1 MEAKMSQE
9 CNEKASEQ
17 APKVHP
23 GLAKEAWD
31 AVLVRSGID
40 PATITEYN
48 MPDAAEDE
56 TLSQK

>member
-1 MEAKMSQE
+1 MSQE
-9 CNEKASEQ
+9 CNEIASEQ

-23 GLAKEAWD
+23 GLEKEAWD

-40 PATITEYN
+40 PQTITEYN
-48 MPDAAEDE
+48 VKNSGEEDE